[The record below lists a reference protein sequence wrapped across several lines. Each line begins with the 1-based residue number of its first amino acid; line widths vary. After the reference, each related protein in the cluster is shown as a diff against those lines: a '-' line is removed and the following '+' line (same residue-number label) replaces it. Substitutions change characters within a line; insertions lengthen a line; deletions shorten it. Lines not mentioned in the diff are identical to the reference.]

1 MIKVYK
7 NLNQILTLENA
18 FKKDGRFLSSDDL
31 SIINNGALVF
41 DDKKI
46 LWTGASDKIPKKYSN
61 EIVFDLSGHCLTP
74 ALVDSHTH
82 LLFGGDRSHE
92 YAKRLNGTSY
102 EEIRSAGGGIAFT
115 VKKTKEETDHILLQ
129 KSFNHIEQMIAQG
142 LRTLEIKSGYGLFL
156 EDELRLLHIIDK
168 LKNYFSNKITI
179 ISTFMGAHAVPSG
192 YTSTSFINEHVLP
205 LIKSHHHLIDQVDIF
220 FEVNYFDEK
229 DVRALSTLV
238 KKYNLPFKM
247 HADEFTDL
255 GGARLACEL
264 EALSADHLLGIS
276 ENGIKALSKSKTVAT
291 LLPGTALFLGKKMA
305 PAQKMAQAG
314 VKIAIASDFNPGS
327 CHYPNLFKIA
337 AISTPTLGL
346 NLCEMWSA
354 ITFNAAHSLG
364 LFDRGVIKEGF
375 LPLFNL
381 YKIDSIFKIS
391 YSWNEDFI
399 SSLP

>member
-18 FKKDGRFLSSDDL
+18 LKKDGRFLSSDDL
-31 SIINNGALVF
+31 SIINNGAIVF

-46 LWTGASDKIPKKYSN
+46 LWTGTSDKIPKKYFN
-61 EIVFDLSGHCLTP
+61 EIMFDLSGHCLTP

-82 LLFGGDRSHE
+82 LIFGGDRSHE
-92 YAKRLNGTSY
+92 YAKRLNGFSY
-102 EEIRSAGGGIAFT
+102 EEIRNAGGGISFT
-115 VKKTKEETDHILLQ
+115 VKKTKEESDNILLQ
-129 KSFNHIEQMIAQG
+129 KSINHIEKMIHQG
-142 LRTLEIKSGYGLFL
+142 LRTIEIKTGYGLFL
-156 EDELRLLHIIDK
+156 KDELRLLLIIED
-168 LKNYFSNKITI
+168 LKKYFSKKVTI
-179 ISTFMGAHAVPSG
+179 ISTFMGAHAVPNG
-192 YTSTSFINEHVLP
+192 YTSTSFLNEHVFP
-205 LIKSHHHLIDQVDIF
+205 LIESHHHLMDQVDIF

-229 DVRALSTLV
+229 DVRALSNLA
-238 KKYNLPFKM
+238 KKFNLPFKI

-255 GGARLACEL
+255 GGASLACEL
-264 EALSADHLLGIS
+264 GALSADHLLGIS
-276 ENGIKALSKSKTVAT
+276 ESGIKALSKSKTVAT
-291 LLPGTALFLGKKMA
+291 LLPGTAMFLGKKMA
-305 PAQKMAQAG
+305 PAQAMVKAG
-314 VKIAIASDFNPGS
+314 VKVAIASDFNPGS

-337 AISTPTLGL
+337 SIATPTLKL

-354 ITFNAAHSLG
+354 ITFNAAHALN